1 MGVFYIISVILTP
14 TMLRLTLGLLCF
26 LPLIWGHGRMPNPPG
41 RPTMWRYGFKN
52 PPNYNDNELFCGGFQ
67 NQMKHGYKCGLCG
80 DPYQGPRAHEA
91 GGKYANGIIVKT
103 YEKESVIP
111 IDVDI
116 TANHLGWIEFKLCP
130 WNNPTVP
137 ITQECLDKYPLQIVD
152 SKPKSK
158 QTDKTKNHIGSNTGN
173 IRTWVQLPAGVT
185 CEQCVI
191 QWRYHTGNAYNCDKP
206 GSCCLGCGP
215 QEEFYSC

>member
-80 DPYQGPRAHEA
+80 DPYQGPRDHEA
-91 GGKYANGIIVKT
+91 GGRYANGIIVKT
-103 YEKESVIP
+103 YKKGRNYVGNTRGI
-111 IDVDI
+111 I
-116 TANHLGWIEFKLCP
+116 
-130 WNNPTVP
+130 
-137 ITQECLDKYPLQIVD
+137 
-152 SKPKSK
+152 
-158 QTDKTKNHIGSNTGN
+158 KT
-173 IRTWVQLPAGVT
+173 WLQLPSHLT
-185 CEQCVI
+185 CEQCVL
-191 QWRYHTGNAYNCDKP
+191 QWRYHTGNTWNCDKQT
-206 GSCCLGCGP
+206 GRCCTGCGY
-215 QEEFYSC
+215 QEEFYSCADVKIVSK